1 MLLSINAL
9 FCFLVLS
16 YIYYFIAVFIVVFPF
31 KTIFHFWPLRSM
43 SSNFSKM
50 ATKFKNASQYC
61 TYILLYIYFHIIEQ
75 KKSYSAYFMSHY
87 RRYAPRKTKHNVYAS
102 KSLLKN
108 SKTQNTSLMG
118 QNCLNTLKHSWNDL
132 RIAKNWIENSFS
144 CLHSIFPFSGKSA
157 I

>member
-1 MLLSINAL
+1 MLQFINAL

-61 TYILLYIYFHIIEQ
+61 TYIILYIYFSYNWTKEELFTLFHVTLQKIRTAEDETQRLRIKIIAE
-75 KKSYSAYFMSHY
+75 KLKNTKYIFDGPKSFEYPWTFM
-87 RRYAPRKTKHNVYAS
+87 KW
-102 KSLLKN
+102 LKN
-108 SKTQNTSLMG
+108 SKK
-118 QNCLNTLKHSWNDL
+118 LN
-132 RIAKNWIENSFS
+132 REQF
-144 CLHSIFPFSGKSA
+144 
-157 I
+157 